1 VPLKLSAAQCIAL
14 VNASCG
20 SVDFP
25 LVGSKR
31 WSYALCGS
39 MQGSRKC
46 NGRRCCPPGSA
57 SGYAPPRVMLLCGAD
72 MVESF
77 LAPGVWRPEHLR
89 AILGDDH
96 GVVCIAR

>member
-1 VPLKLSAAQCIAL
+1 
-14 VNASCG
+14 
-20 SVDFP
+20 
-25 LVGSKR
+25 
-31 WSYALCGS
+31 
-39 MQGSRKC
+39 
-46 NGRRCCPPGSA
+46 
-57 SGYAPPRVMLLCGAD
+57 MLLCGAD